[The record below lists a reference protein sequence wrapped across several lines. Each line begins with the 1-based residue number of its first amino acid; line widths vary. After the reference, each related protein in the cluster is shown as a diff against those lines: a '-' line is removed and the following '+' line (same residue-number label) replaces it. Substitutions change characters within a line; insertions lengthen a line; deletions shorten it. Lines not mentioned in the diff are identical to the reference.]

1 MSLVNYKH
9 FFFLNI
15 EIFIY
20 IIINQKK
27 KKKKITY
34 NGYSNKIQYVK
45 NKMTII

>member
-27 KKKKITY
+27 KKKL
-34 NGYSNKIQYVK
+34 
-45 NKMTII
+45 NKMYTQIR

>member
-27 KKKKITY
+27 KKKI
-34 NGYSNKIQYVK
+34 N
-45 NKMTII
+45 IIDTPIK

>member
-27 KKKKITY
+27 KKKLNII
-34 NGYSNKIQYVK
+34 SNPIK
-45 NKMTII
+45 

>member
-9 FFFLNI
+9 FFFFNI

-27 KKKKITY
+27 KKKLHIMATPIR
-34 NGYSNKIQYVK
+34 YSMLRIK
-45 NKMTII
+45 